1 MPDTHAEQRSA
12 IHGDALKKLA
22 ACGQSCWLDDLSRRI
37 MAEGELSRL
46 VAEGVRGVTANAAT
60 VAKAITSGTDYDA
73 DIKRAAT
80 EGRSAAQIYETLVTA
95 DIRKACDILRPVYDQ
110 SGGGDGFVSLEV
122 SPHLADNTD
131 GSIAEAK
138 RLWAAVDRPNLF
150 IKIPGTKPGV
160 PAIEELLFEGVNVTS
175 PSCSPSSGMRP
186 SRTPF

>member
-46 VAEGVRGVTANAAT
+46 VAEGVRGVTANPAT

-110 SGGGDGFVSLEV
+110 SGGERVMPPIRAHAREARAAGRQALKRCRRCSASGRC
-122 SPHLADNTD
+122 A
-131 GSIAEAK
+131 AE
-138 RLWAAVDRPNLF
+138 R
-150 IKIPGTKPGV
+150 
-160 PAIEELLFEGVNVTS
+160 
-175 PSCSPSSGMRP
+175 
-186 SRTPF
+186 